1 MNNKEKLRVVVVKPN
16 RKPYVKWIDD
26 SVIGKMK
33 AVKGIV
39 CRVPFDEDTDIYMNL
54 NFHSKLKR
62 VNREIYDNEGMYRE
76 YIKGTF
82 FIASKKDTES
92 ENISL
97 TEEQIEKYIRQFE
110 PLQVYGCGFRERVKA
125 EIKEELIYQLIFE
138 GRDETWLIEKIEKG
152 TELEIESIKE
162 LMEQFGNC
170 EEDIETKVI
179 RDLMDE
185 VNNRKGEEIDE

>member
-16 RKPYVKWIDD
+16 RKPYIELIDN

-33 AVKGIV
+33 VVKGIM
-39 CRVPFDEDTDIYMNL
+39 CCVPFDEDTDIYINL

-62 VNREIYDNEGMYRE
+62 VNREIYDNEGKYKD

-82 FIASKKDTES
+82 FITSRKDTEN

-97 TEEQIEKYIRQFE
+97 TEEQAEKYIRQFE
-110 PLQVYGCGFRERVKA
+110 PLQVYGCRFRERVKE
-125 EIKEELIYQLIFE
+125 EIKEEIIYQLIFE
-138 GRDETWLIEKIEKG
+138 GRDETWMIEKIEKG
-152 TELEIESIKE
+152 GELEIEAIKE

-185 VNNRKGEEIDE
+185 VNNRKGEEIDG